1 MTVRRFDPVR
11 DLFFLQ
17 ERMNRLFEDNLARGR
32 EGRASTWMPL
42 ADAYELAESFVVT
55 IELPGVEEADLRI
68 DLDGEDLVVRGSR
81 KPPEVKAE
89 SYHRMER
96 SHGSFARSFR
106 LTAPVDFERIRA
118 ELKDGVL
125 RIHLPKSAALKP
137 RQIEVKAG

>member
-32 EGRASTWMPL
+32 EGRANTWMPL

-55 IELPGVEEADLRI
+55 MELPGVEEADLRI
-68 DLDGEDLVVRGSR
+68 DLDGEDLVVRGLR

-96 SHGSFARSFR
+96 SHGTFARSFR
-106 LTAPVDFERIRA
+106 LTSPVDFERIRA

-125 RIHLPKSAALKP
+125 RVELPKQATRTRVVRAERAP
-137 RQIEVKAG
+137 